1 MRGDTTTT
9 RGSQTLALL
18 TTFLLCA
25 PPLVAG
31 NSSNTL
37 NNASHASHS
46 MGTSPATL
54 LQRFASQPQPTCIS
68 AKKPETIRDRLD
80 EKATTS
86 FQSGQSLQPTGD
98 VDPVALINS
107 VISSTTSKN
116 QPTISHS
123 SPHTS
128 APTDTGT
135 QIEASQ
141 ETDDAF
147 SDASFL
153 SFEDWKKQILEKDKN
168 AATKDEMQRRPQER
182 QETLDSL
189 GDDHEI
195 DIDFGALFGD
205 KKDQKKQQHTKD
217 EVKAAKKQ
225 NHQDQQNEVA
235 KAEAHKYRSK
245 DAGKT
250 CKERTN
256 FASFDSGAQI
266 MKTNKEAQ
274 SASQILS
281 ENKDRYMLNT
291 CSAKNKFLIVE
302 LSDSILVDTVALANF
317 EFFSSTFRQ
326 FRLSVSDQYPVK
338 LDKWVDLG
346 TFEAKNTREIQAFRV
361 EDPRIW
367 ARYLRI
373 EFLSQYG
380 SEFYCPVS
388 LLRVHGR
395 TMIQDILSQEQG
407 PIPEDEQEVEQEKT
421 PLKEEV
427 GETMIPEAVADI
439 VEEEERVTE
448 GLKEAQAA
456 LADLVK
462 TAENITGEHSKTLVE
477 PVRIEEVKH
486 LLEDAS
492 MKLLSSPWSRTRDLE
507 NLFNEVK
514 RLNQCYPWE
523 HELDNLT
530 SQSLS
535 NTTEPPENKTAD
547 LPITP
552 TEHVV
557 LPDATISPTPTRDAR
572 KPTMG
577 QNVTTSATPT
587 ITPSPVID
595 RLLESL
601 ISGPEYSSSSASS
614 SSSSSTSSP
623 LSSPIVLSA
632 SSVVSSLASVVKN
645 ATSIIIPAAQ
655 NATSPVSTNRTTSTS
670 SHSAQPTTQ
679 ESFFKNVSK
688 RLANLESDSSLSLKY
703 IEEQSRSL
711 REAFN
716 KAEKRQAQK
725 VTAFLENLNGTV
737 IPQMKGYQ
745 QMYETIWKSTVTEL
759 EGQRDLLKGE
769 TEAMGE
775 RLKLLADELVFQK
788 RMAIGQSVLLLL
800 CLGLVLFG
808 RYLPGGIEV
817 WRHHAED
824 IRQHH
829 DHGIDG
835 MQFDV
840 DSGLSSPEQN
850 RSPAASPGPRRPW
863 SGKNLPARPVGR
875 RTHSNMSQRSH
886 PGVERPPTPF
896 SDYAEV
902 EAPSPRQ
909 AYVQAEMTGNLN
921 DSTEPR
927 QPFDN
932 SEVIEGV
939 GRRLPGDELPP
950 KRLVDEIL
958 QNMAAEN
965 SDPSIIR
972 KQLEEAVDKELLP
985 AFSGTPHYSQSQ
997 RHPATRSNSG
1007 GSPQMVNGTGRTQH
1021 PNQHMNSLENSWTEA
1036 GTSPEQSRRQ
1046 SRRPSQSAQGGYES
1060 DGGRSAGRGGPQIR
1074 ITPEAPRGQRRSDS
1088 MPGSGSQTAGS
1099 GGSAQGSPEQPRRF
1113 SIARKPLPA
1122 LPPGEGNKF

>member
-9 RGSQTLALL
+9 RGSQALALL

-25 PPLVAG
+25 PALVAG
-31 NSSNTL
+31 NTSNTL
-37 NNASHASHS
+37 NNASHASYS

-54 LQRFASQPQPTCIS
+54 LRQFASQPQPTCIN
-68 AKKPETIRDRLD
+68 AKDPESIKDRLGG
-80 EKATTS
+80 KATTS
-86 FQSGQSLQPTGD
+86 YQSGHSMQPTGD
-98 VDPVALINS
+98 VDPIALINS
-107 VISSTTSKN
+107 VISSTTLMN
-116 QPTISHS
+116 QPTSSHS
-123 SPHTS
+123 SPHTFS
-128 APTDTGT
+128 PTGTGT
-135 QIEASQ
+135 QIESSH

-168 AATKDEMQRRPQER
+168 AATKDEKQRRSHER
-182 QETLDSL
+182 QDTLDSL

-205 KKDQKKQQHTKD
+205 KKDQKKLQHTKD

-225 NHQDQQNEVA
+225 NQDQQNELA

-338 LDKWVDLG
+338 MDKWVDLG

-407 PIPEDEQEVEQEKT
+407 PISEDEEEVEQEKT
-421 PLKEEV
+421 PLKEEA

-462 TAENITGEHSKTLVE
+462 TAENITGEHLKTLVE

-486 LLEDAS
+486 LLKDAS
-492 MKLLSSPWSRTRDLE
+492 RKLLSSPWSRTRDME
-507 NLFNEVK
+507 NLFSEVK

-535 NTTEPPENKTAD
+535 NTTDPPENKTED

-552 TEHVV
+552 TVHVV
-557 LPDATISPTPTRDAR
+557 LPDATISPTTTRDAS

-577 QNVTTSATPT
+577 QNVTLSAIPA

-595 RLLESL
+595 GLLESL
-601 ISGPEYSSSSASS
+601 ISGSEHSSSLTSS
-614 SSSSSTSSP
+614 SSSS
-623 LSSPIVLSA
+623 PIVSSA
-632 SSVVSSLASVVKN
+632 SSVVSSLPSVVKN
-645 ATSIIIPAAQ
+645 ATSIIIPAAH
-655 NATSPVSTNRTTSTS
+655 NTTSAISINRTTSTP
-670 SHSAQPTTQ
+670 SHPAQPTTQ

-769 TEAMGE
+769 TEAMSE

-808 RYLPGGIEV
+808 RYLPGGIEI
-817 WRHHAED
+817 WRHHAGD
-824 IRQHH
+824 IRPHH

-863 SGKNLPARPVGR
+863 NGKNLPARPVGR
-875 RTHSNMSQRSH
+875 RTHSNMSQRSQS
-886 PGVERPPTPF
+886 GVEGPPTPF
-896 SDYAEV
+896 SDYSEL
-902 EAPSPRQ
+902 EAPSTAQ
-909 AYVQAEMTGNLN
+909 AHLQAGVAANLN
-921 DSTEPR
+921 DSTELR

-950 KRLVDEIL
+950 KRQFDEVL
-958 QNMAAEN
+958 QNMPAEVG
-965 SDPSIIR
+965 DPDIIR
-972 KQLEEAVDKELLP
+972 KQLMEAVDKELLP
-985 AFSGTPHYSQSQ
+985 ALSGTSHYSQSE
-997 RHPATRSNSG
+997 RHPVMSSNSG

-1021 PNQHMNSLENSWTEA
+1021 PNQLMNSLENSWTEA

-1046 SRRPSQSAQGGYES
+1046 SRRPSQSAQGGYGS
-1060 DGGRSAGRGGPQIR
+1060 DGGRSTGRGGTQLR
-1074 ITPEAPRGQRRSDS
+1074 VTHETPRGQRRSDS
-1088 MPGSGSQTAGS
+1088 MPCSGCQTAGS

>member
-1 MRGDTTTT
+1 MRSDTVST
-9 RGSQTLALL
+9 RGSQALALL
-18 TTFLLCA
+18 TTLLLCA
-25 PPLVAG
+25 SALAAG
-31 NSSNTL
+31 NPGNTL
-37 NNASHASHS
+37 HNASHASHS

-54 LQRFASQPQPTCIS
+54 HQFASQPQPTCTS
-68 AKKPETIRDRLD
+68 LKDPESTRDRLGG
-80 EKATTS
+80 KATTS
-86 FQSGQSLQPTGD
+86 PQSSQSLQPTGG
-98 VDPVALINS
+98 VDPIALINS
-107 VISSTTSKN
+107 VISSTTAKN

-123 SPHTS
+123 SLHTA
-128 APTDTGT
+128 APTSTST
-135 QIEASQ
+135 QTEAGH

-168 AATKDEMQRRPQER
+168 AATKDEKQRRLHER

-205 KKDQKKQQHTKD
+205 KKDQRKQQHKKD
-217 EVKAAKKQ
+217 EMKATKKQ
-225 NHQDQQNEVA
+225 SRDQQNEVA

-338 LDKWVDLG
+338 LEKWVDLG

-407 PIPEDEQEVEQEKT
+407 LIPEDEEEVEQEKT
-421 PLKEEV
+421 PLKEEA
-427 GETMIPEAVADI
+427 GETMVPEAVADI

-462 TAENITGEHSKTLVE
+462 TAENITGEHSKTLIE
-477 PVRIEEVKH
+477 PGRIEEVKH
-486 LLEDAS
+486 LLEDAF

-514 RLNQCYPWE
+514 HLNQCYPWE

-530 SQSLS
+530 FQSLS

-557 LPDATISPTPTRDAR
+557 LPDATISPTPTRDAS
-572 KPTMG
+572 KPTIG
-577 QNVTTSATPT
+577 QNVTSSATPT
-587 ITPSPVID
+587 ITPSPAID
-595 RLLESL
+595 SLLESL
-601 ISGPEYSSSSASS
+601 ISGSEHTSSPTSLSLSS
-614 SSSSSTSSP
+614 SSSSSSS
-623 LSSPIVLSA
+623 SSPIVLSA
-632 SSVVSSLASVVKN
+632 SSVVSSVAAVVKN

-655 NATSPVSTNRTTSTS
+655 NATSAVSTNRTS
-670 SHSAQPTTQ
+670 SSSSYSAQPTTQ

-688 RLANLESDSSLSLKY
+688 RLANLELDSSLSLKY

-769 TEAMGE
+769 TEAMSE

-808 RYLPGGIEV
+808 RYLPGGTEV
-817 WRHHAED
+817 WSHHAED
-824 IRQHH
+824 VRRPH
-829 DHGIDG
+829 DHGVDG

-840 DSGLSSPEQN
+840 DSGLSSPEQI

-863 SGKNLPARPVGR
+863 NGKNLPARPAGR

-886 PGVERPPTPF
+886 SEVEGPPTPF
-896 SDYAEV
+896 SDYSEV
-902 EAPSPRQ
+902 EPPSPCQ
-909 AYVQAEMTGNLN
+909 AYLEAENTGNLN
-921 DSTEPR
+921 DSSEPR

-932 SEVIEGV
+932 SEVIESP
-939 GRRLPGDELPP
+939 GRRRPGDDLPP
-950 KRLVDEIL
+950 KRQVDEIL
-958 QNMAAEN
+958 QNMPTEN

-972 KQLEEAVDKELLP
+972 KQLEEAVNKELLP
-985 AFSGTPHYSQSQ
+985 AFSATLHYSQSQ
-997 RHPATRSNSG
+997 RQPAMRSHSG

-1021 PNQHMNSLENSWTEA
+1021 PNQLMNSLENSWTEA

-1046 SRRPSQSAQGGYES
+1046 SRRLPQSAQGGYVS
-1060 DGGRSAGRGGPQIR
+1060 DSGRSAGFIGPQIR
-1074 ITPEAPRGQRRSDS
+1074 VTPETPRGQRRSGS
-1088 MPGSGSQTAGS
+1088 MPDSGTQTAGS

-1122 LPPGEGNKF
+1122 LPPREGNKF

>member
-1 MRGDTTTT
+1 MD
-9 RGSQTLALL
+9 
-18 TTFLLCA
+18 
-25 PPLVAG
+25 
-31 NSSNTL
+31 
-37 NNASHASHS
+37 
-46 MGTSPATL
+46 TSPATL
-54 LQRFASQPQPTCIS
+54 LQQFAWQPQPICTS
-68 AKKPETIRDRLD
+68 AKDPESIRDRLGG
-80 EKATTS
+80 KATTS
-86 FQSGQSLQPTGD
+86 SQSRQSLQPTGD
-98 VDPVALINS
+98 VDPIALINS
-107 VISSTTSKN
+107 VISSTTAKN
-116 QPTISHS
+116 QPTILNS

-128 APTDTGT
+128 APRGTGT
-135 QIEASQ
+135 QIEASH

-153 SFEDWKKQILEKDKN
+153 SFEDWKKQILEKGKN
-168 AATKDEMQRRPQER
+168 AATKDEKQRRLHER

-205 KKDQKKQQHTKD
+205 KKDQKKQQHKKH

-225 NHQDQQNEVA
+225 KQDQQNEVA

-407 PIPEDEQEVEQEKT
+407 LIPEDEEEVEQEKT
-421 PLKEEV
+421 PLKEEA
-427 GETMIPEAVADI
+427 GETMMPEAVADI
-439 VEEEERVTE
+439 VEEEERVTA

-462 TAENITGEHSKTLVE
+462 TAENITGEHSKTLIE
-477 PVRIEEVKH
+477 PGRIEEVKH

-507 NLFNEVK
+507 NLFKEAK
-514 RLNQCYPWE
+514 YLNQCYPWE

-530 SQSLS
+530 SESLS
-535 NTTEPPENKTAD
+535 NTTVPPENKAAD

-557 LPDATISPTPTRDAR
+557 LPDATISPTPTRDAS
-572 KPTMG
+572 KPTIG
-577 QNVTTSATPT
+577 QNVTSSATPT

-595 RLLESL
+595 SLLGSL
-601 ISGPEYSSSSASS
+601 ISGSEHT
-614 SSSSSTSSP
+614 SSSTLLSS
-623 LSSPIVLSA
+623 SSPIVSSA
-632 SSVVSSLASVVKN
+632 SSVVSSVASVVKN

-655 NATSPVSTNRTTSTS
+655 NATSSISTNRTSSTS
-670 SHSAQPTTQ
+670 SLSAQPTTQ

-759 EGQRDLLKGE
+759 EDQRDLLKGE
-769 TEAMGE
+769 TEAMSE
-775 RLKLLADELVFQK
+775 RLRLLADELVFQK

-824 IRQHH
+824 TRPHH
-829 DHGIDG
+829 DHGVDG

-863 SGKNLPARPVGR
+863 NGKNLPARPVGR

-886 PGVERPPTPF
+886 FGVEGPPTPF
-896 SDYAEV
+896 SDYSEV

-909 AYVQAEMTGNLN
+909 AYLQAENTGDLN

-932 SEVIEGV
+932 TDVIEGV

-950 KRLVDEIL
+950 KGQVDEIL
-958 QNMAAEN
+958 QNMPTEN
-965 SDPSIIR
+965 INPSIIK
-972 KQLEEAVDKELLP
+972 KQLEDAVDKELLP
-985 AFSGTPHYSQSQ
+985 AFSGRPHYSQSQ
-997 RHPATRSNSG
+997 RPPAMRSNSG
-1007 GSPQMVNGTGRTQH
+1007 CSPQMVNGTGRTQH
-1021 PNQHMNSLENSWTEA
+1021 PNQLMNSLENSWTEA
-1036 GTSPEQSRRQ
+1036 GTSAEQSRRQ
-1046 SRRPSQSAQGGYES
+1046 SRRPSHSAQGGYVS
-1060 DGGRSAGRGGPQIR
+1060 DSGRSAGRGGTQIR
-1074 ITPEAPRGQRRSDS
+1074 VTPETPRGQRRSGS
-1088 MPGSGSQTAGS
+1088 MPGSGSQAAGS
-1099 GGSAQGSPEQPRRF
+1099 VGSAQGSPEQPRRF

>member
-1 MRGDTTTT
+1 MRRDTTTT
-9 RGSQTLALL
+9 RGSQALALL
-18 TTFLLCA
+18 TTLLLCA
-25 PPLVAG
+25 PALAAG
-31 NSSNTL
+31 SSSYTL
-37 NNASHASHS
+37 NNASHASNS
-46 MGTSPATL
+46 TGTSPATL
-54 LQRFASQPQPTCIS
+54 LQQFAAQPQPTCTRTQDTES
-68 AKKPETIRDRLD
+68 IRDRLRG
-80 EKATTS
+80 KATTS
-86 FQSGQSLQPTGD
+86 SQSSQNLQPTGD
-98 VDPVALINS
+98 VDPIALINS
-107 VISSTTSKN
+107 VISSTTAKN
-116 QPTISHS
+116 PPTISHS

-128 APTDTGT
+128 APTGTGT
-135 QIEASQ
+135 QIEASH

-153 SFEDWKKQILEKDKN
+153 SFEDWKRQILEKDKN
-168 AATKDEMQRRPQER
+168 AASKDEKQRRSHER

-205 KKDQKKQQHTKD
+205 KKDQKKQQHKKD
-217 EVKAAKKQ
+217 EEKAAKKQ
-225 NHQDQQNEVA
+225 NQDQQNEVA

-326 FRLSVSDQYPVK
+326 FRLSVNDQYPVK

-395 TMIQDILSQEQG
+395 TMIQDILSQEQE
-407 PIPEDEQEVEQEKT
+407 PIPEDEEEVEQDKT
-421 PLKEEV
+421 LLKEEA

-439 VEEEERVTE
+439 VEEEERATE

-462 TAENITGEHSKTLVE
+462 TAENITGEHSKTLIE
-477 PVRIEEVKH
+477 PARIEEVKH

-492 MKLLSSPWSRTRDLE
+492 MKLLSSPWNRTRDLE

-514 RLNQCYPWE
+514 RLNQCYPSE
-523 HELDNLT
+523 HELGNLT
-530 SQSLS
+530 SQPLS
-535 NTTEPPENKTAD
+535 NTTEPPENKTTD

-557 LPDATISPTPTRDAR
+557 LPDATVSPTPTRDAS
-572 KPTMG
+572 KPTIG
-577 QNVTTSATPT
+577 QNVTSPVTPT

-595 RLLESL
+595 SLLESL
-601 ISGPEYSSSSASS
+601 ISRSEQSSLSS
-614 SSSSSTSSP
+614 SSS
-623 LSSPIVLSA
+623 PIVS
-632 SSVVSSLASVVKN
+632 SGFSVVSSVASVVKN
-645 ATSIIIPAAQ
+645 ATSITMRAAQ
-655 NATSPVSTNRTTSTS
+655 NATSAISTNRTTSTS
-670 SHSAQPTTQ
+670 LHSAQPTTQ

-716 KAEKRQAQK
+716 KAEKRQAKK

-769 TEAMGE
+769 TEAMSE

-829 DHGIDG
+829 DHGVDG

-863 SGKNLPARPVGR
+863 NGKNLPARPVGR
-875 RTHSNMSQRSH
+875 RTHSSMSHRSH
-886 PGVERPPTPF
+886 SGVEGPPTPF
-896 SDYAEV
+896 SDYSEV
-902 EAPSPRQ
+902 EATSPRQ
-909 AYVQAEMTGNLN
+909 AYLQAENTRDLN

-939 GRRLPGDELPP
+939 GRCLPGDKLPP
-950 KRLVDEIL
+950 KKQVDDIL
-958 QNMAAEN
+958 QSMTTED
-965 SDPSIIR
+965 SDPSIIK

-997 RHPATRSNSG
+997 CPSAMRSNSG
-1007 GSPQMVNGTGRTQH
+1007 GSPPIVNGTGRTQH
-1021 PNQHMNSLENSWTEA
+1021 PNQLINSLENSWTEA

-1046 SRRPSQSAQGGYES
+1046 SRRPSQSAQGGYVS
-1060 DGGRSAGRGGPQIR
+1060 DSGRSARRGGPQTR
-1074 ITPEAPRGQRRSDS
+1074 VTPEAPRGQIRSGS
-1088 MPGSGSQTAGS
+1088 MPGSGSRTAGS
-1099 GGSAQGSPEQPRRF
+1099 GGSAQASPEQPRRF

-1122 LPPGEGNKF
+1122 LPPIPLREGNKF